1 MLDMESIDR
10 GLNMMSSR
18 LLHRRVFV
26 VLDNLDHIDQLKPLA
41 GENKWFGSGSRI
53 IITNRNEHLLKV
65 FEVDGVCTVPR
76 LCLGKSFQLFSWHA
90 FRKDK
95 PPQRFMK
102 LSRELLRCA
111 EGLPLEEKLK
121 RIPNEEI
128 LNKLRVSFDVL
139 NDDEEKNVFMD
150 IAHLFV
156 GMDKDYVLK
165 ILQGCG
171 FSSEIVFFVLT
182 QRCLIVIDED
192 NRLKM
197 HDLIRDMKEKLFA
210 KNP

>member
-1 MLDMESIDR
+1 MLSELLLRKMLDMESIDR

-111 EGLPLEEKLK
+111 EGLPLGLE
-121 RIPNEEI
+121 
-128 LNKLRVSFDVL
+128 VL
-139 NDDEEKNVFMD
+139 V
-150 IAHLFV
+150 
-156 GMDKDYVLK
+156 
-165 ILQGCG
+165 
-171 FSSEIVFFVLT
+171 VFFLT
-182 QRCLIVIDED
+182 RQ
-192 NRLKM
+192 
-197 HDLIRDMKEKLFA
+197 A
-210 KNP
+210 